1 MTATDSTTTTPS
13 SLRRTVTP
21 PPEFPADSLTIRPW
35 PDEVID
41 TVGVDPRSYY
51 VETFWLGVL
60 GPSTTW
66 LLRRLVNGLE
76 ASPAGFEL
84 DLSDTARQLG
94 LGDKGGRH
102 SPFLRALTRC
112 VQFDLAQLQDGRTLA
127 VRRKL
132 PPLNRRQVAHL
143 PESLQERHRDWQESQ
158 LGVKGVEAMRRRSRQ
173 LDLSLL
179 ELGDD
184 LETTERQL
192 LRWRFHPAMAHE
204 SAAWAW
210 ARHRQALAAA
220 ASGPT
225 DESTP
230 GSQAGPDAA

>member
-1 MTATDSTTTTPS
+1 MKTSP
-13 SLRRTVTP
+13 V
-21 PPEFPADSLTIRPW
+21 FPADSLTIRPW
-35 PDEVID
+35 PDAVID
-41 TVGVDPRSYY
+41 TVGIDPRSSY

-76 ASPAGFEL
+76 ASPAGYDL
-84 DLSDTARQLG
+84 DLTDTARQLG

-102 SPFLRALTRC
+102 SPFVRALTRC
-112 VQFDLAQLQDGRTLA
+112 VQFDLAQLVDVRTLA

-143 PESLQERHRDWQESQ
+143 PQTLQDKHRDWQESQ
-158 LGVKGVEAMRRRSRQ
+158 VGVRGVEAIRRRSRQ
-173 LDLSLL
+173 LALSLL

-184 LETTERQL
+184 LETAERQL

-220 ASGPT
+220 AG
-225 DESTP
+225 
-230 GSQAGPDAA
+230 GSAEADAVPVPSAAVPAALISASPLAGPDAA

>member
-1 MTATDSTTTTPS
+1 MTTA
-13 SLRRTVTP
+13 P
-21 PPEFPADSLTIRPW
+21 PVFPADALTIRPW
-35 PDEVID
+35 PDPVID
-41 TVGVDPRSYY
+41 AVGIDPRSYY
-51 VETFWLGVL
+51 VETFWLSVL
-60 GPSTTW
+60 GPSTVW

-84 DLSDTARQLG
+84 DLADTARQLG

-102 SPFLRALTRC
+102 SPFVRALTRC
-112 VQFDLAQLQDGRTLA
+112 VQFDLAQLQDGRTFA
-127 VRRKL
+127 VRRKV

-143 PESLQERHRDWQESQ
+143 PGPLQELHRDWQEAQ
-158 LGVKGVEAMRRRSRQ
+158 LGARGVEAMRRRSRQ
-173 LDLSLL
+173 LALSLL

-184 LETTERQL
+184 LESTERQL

-220 ASGPT
+220 ASAPAET
-225 DESTP
+225 TAHRE
-230 GSQAGPDAA
+230 AGPDAA